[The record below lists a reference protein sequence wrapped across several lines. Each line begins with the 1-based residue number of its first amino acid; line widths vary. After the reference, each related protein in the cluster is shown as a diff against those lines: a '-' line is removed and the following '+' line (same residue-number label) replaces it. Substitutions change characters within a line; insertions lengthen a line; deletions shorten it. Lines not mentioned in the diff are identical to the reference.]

1 MPEPRSGDLVVRFA
15 TPDDLDW
22 LAAQDDIPT
31 AIIARK
37 IAVSEMVIAETAG
50 ERVGFLR
57 LEYLW
62 SMLPYIAMIRVS
74 ETCRQ
79 QGIGRALLAFLE
91 SHLRERGHTLLMS
104 SSQVDEPPPQAWHRH
119 MGFEECG
126 ILSGINPG
134 GVGEVFF
141 RKALT

>member
-1 MPEPRSGDLVVRFA
+1 MPDPRSGDLTVRFA
-15 TPDDLDW
+15 TPADLDW
-22 LAAQDDIPT
+22 LAAQDDIPA

-37 IAVSEMVIAETAG
+37 IAVSELVIAELAG

-74 ETCRQ
+74 AAHRQ

-91 SHLRERGHTLLMS
+91 SVLREHGHTVLMS
-104 SSQVDEPPPQAWHRH
+104 SSQADEPPPQAWHRH

-141 RKALT
+141 RKVL

>member
-1 MPEPRSGDLVVRFA
+1 MPEARSGHLVVRFA

-22 LAAQDDIPT
+22 LTAQDDIPA

-37 IAVSEMVIAETAG
+37 IAVSDILIAERAG

-62 SMLPYIAMIRVS
+62 STLPYIAMIRVI
-74 ETCRQ
+74 EHARQ

-91 SHLRERGHTLLMS
+91 SVLREHGHTVLMS
-104 SSQVDEPPPQAWHRH
+104 SSQADEPPPQAWHRH

-141 RKALT
+141 RKAL

>member
-1 MPEPRSGDLVVRFA
+1 MPEARSGDLVVRFA

-22 LAAQDDIPT
+22 LAAQEYIPA

-37 IAVSEMVIAETAG
+37 IAVSEMVIAELTG

-62 SMLPYIAMIRVS
+62 SMVPYIALIRVS
-74 ETCRQ
+74 EAYRQ

-91 SHLRERGHTLLMS
+91 SVLREQGHTSLLS

-126 ILSGINPG
+126 ILSGINTG